1 MGVEASPTFSKLH
14 RYDLFTRLGWVS
26 NKQMGSRLPVTLNP
40 SRVTLLP
47 ELGTVTIPYA
57 DDSTGH

>member
-1 MGVEASPTFSKLH
+1 MGMEASPTFSKLH
-14 RYDLFTRLGWVS
+14 DLFTRLGWVS

-47 ELGTVTIPYA
+47 ELGAVTIPYA
-57 DDSTGH
+57 GDSAGH